1 MSVAAESGTHAK
13 PGSIAALEA
22 RGFVGFRA
30 VGALHADRCAEVPVA
45 RGVYVMVRNSLD
57 PPEFL
62 AKSVGGW
69 YRGKDPSATRLEEQW
84 VPGAQVL
91 YYGRARGPGV
101 RSLLQQRVKRYL
113 RFGHGKRVAHWG
125 GRLVWQLAD
134 HESLLV
140 AWLPTP
146 EHDPAAVE
154 AQLIQDFFAHH
165 RKLPFANLR
174 EEDAREDAE
183 ERGEE
188 RAEEDVT

>member
-1 MSVAAESGTHAK
+1 VSVATESGPHAL

-22 RGFVGFRA
+22 RGFQGFRVVA
-30 VGALHADRCAEVPVA
+30 ALHADRCLEVPVTP
-45 RGVYVMVRNSLD
+45 GVYAMARESLAE
-57 PPEFL
+57 PEFL

-91 YYGRARGPGV
+91 YYGRAVGPGV

-113 RFGHGKRVAHWG
+113 RLGHGKRVAHWG

-134 HESLLV
+134 HEALLV

-146 EHDPAAVE
+146 EQDPAALQAELVRE
-154 AQLIQDFFAHH
+154 FFAHH
-165 RKLPFANLR
+165 ARLPFANLP

-188 RAEEDVT
+188 HAEEDVT

>member
-1 MSVAAESGTHAK
+1 VSVAAGSEAQVA
-13 PGSIAALEA
+13 PGSIAALKA
-22 RGFVGFRA
+22 RGFEGFRA
-30 VGALHADRCAEVPVA
+30 VSALHDDRCVEVPVA
-45 RGVYVMVRNSLD
+45 RGVYALMRESLGA
-57 PPEFL
+57 PEFL

-69 YRGKDPSATRLEEQW
+69 YRGQDPSATRLEEQW

-91 YYGRARGPGV
+91 YFGRAAGPGV

-154 AQLIQDFFAHH
+154 AQLIQVFFTHH

>member
-1 MSVAAESGTHAK
+1 VSVAAESGAQVA
-13 PGSIAALEA
+13 PGSIAALKA
-22 RGFVGFRA
+22 RGFEGFRA
-30 VGALHADRCAEVPVA
+30 VSALHDDRCVEVPVA
-45 RGVYVMVRNSLD
+45 RGVYALVRESLD

-91 YYGRARGPGV
+91 YYGRAAGPGV

-146 EHDPAAVE
+146 EHEPAALQAELVRE
-154 AQLIQDFFAHH
+154 FFEHYN
-165 RKLPFANLR
+165 RLPFANLP

-188 RAEEDVT
+188 HAEEDVT